1 MISSKQRAYLKSIAN
16 SIDPVFQIGKSGTGD
31 ALINQID
38 DYLRAHEIIK
48 VKVLENSLY
57 TAKEAMAEIAQKI
70 NAEAVTAIGSV
81 FILYKRNLKEPKIVL
96 PK

>member
-1 MISSKQRAYLKSIAN
+1 M
-16 SIDPVFQIGKSGTGD
+16 
-31 ALINQID
+31 INQID